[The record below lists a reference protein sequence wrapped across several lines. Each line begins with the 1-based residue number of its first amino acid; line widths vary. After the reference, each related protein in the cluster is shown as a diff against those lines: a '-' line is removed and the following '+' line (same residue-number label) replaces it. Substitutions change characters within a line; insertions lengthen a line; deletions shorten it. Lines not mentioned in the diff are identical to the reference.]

1 MKEVVHKFG
10 KAVTQPCKKETL
22 RNLQLQQTL
31 AQIAARK
38 NK

>member
-10 KAVTQPCKKETL
+10 KATPCKKETL

-31 AQIAARK
+31 ARIAARK
-38 NK
+38 TQ